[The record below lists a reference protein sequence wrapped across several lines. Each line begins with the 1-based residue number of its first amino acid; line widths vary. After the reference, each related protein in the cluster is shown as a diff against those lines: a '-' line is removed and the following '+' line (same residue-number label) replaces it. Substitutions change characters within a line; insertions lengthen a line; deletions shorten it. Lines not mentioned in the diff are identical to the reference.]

1 MPGGLPGWLP
11 GFDVPVLAP
20 GRVALL
26 LLLLFVRGG
35 CVDVLVVGLG
45 EAVVTDVVVVV
56 VVVVERPRAET
67 STLKSP
73 KLIIAIVGRS
83 IRFFMTLN
91 F

>member
-1 MPGGLPGWLP
+1 M
-11 GFDVPVLAP
+11 
-20 GRVALL
+20 
-26 LLLLFVRGG
+26 
-35 CVDVLVVGLG
+35 LVVGLG